1 MKKQYQAVTAAEA
14 VKVIK
19 SGDHVHISSVSNVPQ
34 CLVKALCD
42 RGRAGELKNVYIH
55 HLHTEGVISLSV
67 SNGAVFEYR
76 VHNLLG
82 QQVLSGQSHGELLL
96 DLSSCQKGLYFVSIT
111 QEGNTH
117 IEKIVIK

>member
-1 MKKQYQAVTAAEA
+1 MRKQYQAVTAAEA

-55 HLHTEGVISLSV
+55 HLHTEGAAPYVNPEFEGIFQHQIKYYLCSV
-67 SNGAVFEYR
+67 RCGWP
-76 VHNLLG
+76 
-82 QQVLSGQSHGELLL
+82 
-96 DLSSCQKGLYFVSIT
+96 D
-111 QEGNTH
+111 
-117 IEKIVIK
+117 

>member
-1 MKKQYQAVTAAEA
+1 MKKYQTVTAEEA

-55 HLHTEGVISLSV
+55 HPKPHSLVHHGVWRGQPLRKVASGKGEAHHLG
-67 SNGAVFEYR
+67 GASTVP
-76 VHNLLG
+76 G
-82 QQVLSGQSHGELLL
+82 
-96 DLSSCQKGLYFVSIT
+96 T
-111 QEGNTH
+111 T
-117 IEKIVIK
+117 